1 MDIDGNAR
9 MDKIFAYFEQVQGS
23 IPYLFSWCHQ
33 HLDHLVVTKC
43 SFVITWSR
51 WWSKSTWGST
61 CSSCMVIVMLKL
73 RSSRCLCCYIESLNW
88 INSNQYSKTCQHE
101 SLEGVFN
108 VTYRLLNRSWSTW
121 WLIATLVTLKWN
133 WVWYLKD
140 PWKSYGFPWL
150 PLISLPMGNVV
161 VAWLVCFTSCF
172 LT

>member
-1 MDIDGNAR
+1 M
-9 MDKIFAYFEQVQGS
+9 FLCHHVVEVVEQVNLGEH
-23 IPYLFSWCHQ
+23 LFRLYGDAEASLKQ
-33 HLDHLVVTKC
+33 VL
-43 SFVITWSR
+43 
-51 WWSKSTWGST
+51 
-61 CSSCMVIVMLKL
+61 VIVLL
-73 RSSRCLCCYIESLNW
+73 HWI

-101 SLEGVFN
+101 SLDGVFK

-150 PLISLPMGNVV
+150 PLISLPRGNVV

-172 LT
+172 WTWLVKVGFSSRCIAWHLTFST